1 MKAYHPKT
9 GIVYYS
15 RTGHS
20 RRMALKLSNLLNG
33 SLVEIHAP
41 AYTTG
46 FLSYLRAG
54 FDSVRQHCVLGP
66 QSFTTLSGYDRI
78 ILCGPVW
85 TSYPAVP
92 LRALLR
98 SDVDL
103 PQTVAIFLTNGAHS
117 PPHKAFAAGETDLTR
132 RFAATACV
140 CNADEGSD
148 EEAHVIKRFLRD
160 FEDARASSYGT

>member
-1 MKAYHPKT
+1 MKPYHPKT

-20 RRMALKLSNLLNG
+20 RRIALKLSNLLNG
-33 SLVEIHAP
+33 SLIELKAP
-41 AYTTG
+41 AYTAG

-66 QSFTTLSGYDRI
+66 QSFTSLTEYDRT

-103 PQTVAIFLTNGAHS
+103 PYTVAMFLTSGAHS
-117 PPHKAFAAGETDLTR
+117 PPHKAFTAGEADLTH

-140 CNADEGSD
+140 ANADEGND
-148 EEAHVIKRFLRD
+148 EEAHIIKRFLRD
-160 FEDARASSYGT
+160 LEDARASSYGT

>member
-1 MKAYHPKT
+1 MKIYHPKT

-20 RRMALKLSNLLNG
+20 RRIALKLSSLVNG
-33 SLVEIHAP
+33 SLIELKAP

-54 FDSVRQHCVLGP
+54 FDSVRQQCVLGP
-66 QSFTTLSGYDRI
+66 QSFMSLTEYDRL

-103 PQTVAIFLTNGAHS
+103 PYTVAMFLTSGAHS
-117 PPHKAFAAGETDLTR
+117 PPHKAFTAGEADLTHS
-132 RFAATACV
+132 FAATACV
-140 CNADEGSD
+140 SNADEGSD

-160 FEDARASSYGT
+160 LEDARASSYGT